1 MKKAFLILIVISLFI
16 FKGNAQTNKRVE
28 FPQESNQVETF
39 TIPIG
44 NKGVILLS
52 QLNKQAFN
60 LRKFSTNLEQE
71 WSTNASIDSN
81 QDYVTHSYDGDDLYL
96 LFSRFK
102 SNSYVIFRVNTEKGK
117 VDKYQIISVD
127 RIEISN
133 FKALNASLFIAGMV
147 NSQPVI
153 LYTNLNEKKTRILP
167 AIVKGQAEIQSM
179 DLDTTYQQINVT
191 YSVGKKAKDYQL
203 ILKSFDED
211 GNQVSQVLMK
221 PNDEYAMM
229 NAKSA
234 QINDSLQVVVGTY
247 GHKNTI
253 GSSKGPSSQG
263 LYFQS
268 FLDGELSNVS
278 YTSFTKFSNFF
289 NFLSPKQ
296 IERQAKKIKDKEE
309 KGEDLRLDYRLLMH
323 DIIRKGDHYII
334 VAEAFYPDY
343 KYANFGPYGGGYF
356 PGMTMMSGFY
366 SPWSMMYNPYRWGY
380 GNYGL
385 YSPFS
390 SYYSPWGYR
399 GYNYYGNQQQ
409 FDGWVYTH
417 AVIAELDAQG
427 NLLWDHCISLH
438 DLKEPKLI
446 QKLKTSVQE
455 DQIILSYSKDNQIIS
470 KIIRD
475 HGATETEN
483 TLDIETNL
491 AGDRVRKSADSDLT
505 YWYNTYF
512 LAYGTQNIVNQT
524 EGKRQVFYLNKIQF
538 KP

>member
-16 FKGNAQTNKRVE
+16 SKGNAQTNKRVE

-44 NKGVILLS
+44 RKGVILLS

-71 WSTNASIDSN
+71 WSTNATIDSN

-179 DLDTTYQQINVT
+179 DLDTAYQQINVT

-268 FLDGELSNVS
+268 FIDGELSNSS

-323 DIIRKGDHYII
+323 DIIRKGDHYIV

-356 PGMTMMSGFY
+356 PGMTTMSGFY

-491 AGDRVRKSADSDLT
+491 EGDRVKKSADSDLT

>member
-1 MKKAFLILIVISLFI
+1 MNKALLILIVISLSI

-60 LRKFSTNLEQE
+60 LSKFSTHLEQE
-71 WSTNASIDSN
+71 WSTNANIDSN

-179 DLDTTYQQINVT
+179 DLDTAYQQINVT

-268 FLDGELSNVS
+268 FLDGELTNSS

-356 PGMTMMSGFY
+356 PGMTTMSGFY

-427 NLLWDHCISLH
+427 NLLWDHCISLQ

-446 QKLKTSVQE
+446 QKLKTSVQD

-491 AGDRVRKSADSDLT
+491 EGDRVKKSADSDLT

>member
-1 MKKAFLILIVISLFI
+1 MKKAFLILIVLMITVFS
-16 FKGNAQTNKRVE
+16 GNGQTNKRIE

-39 TIPIG
+39 TISLG
-44 NKGVILLS
+44 KKGVVLLS

-60 LRKFSTNLEQE
+60 LRKFSTDLEQE
-71 WSTNASIDSN
+71 WSTNANIDAN

-117 VDKYQIISVD
+117 VEKYQILSVD

-153 LYTNLNEKKTRILP
+153 LFTNLQEKKTRILP
-167 AIVKGQAEIQSM
+167 AVVKGQAEIQSM
-179 DLDTTYQQINVT
+179 DLDTAYQQINVT
-191 YSVGKKAKDYQL
+191 YSIGKKAKDYHL

-234 QINDSLQVVVGTY
+234 QVNDSLQVVVGTY

-268 FLDGELSNVS
+268 FIDGELANST
-278 YTSFTKFSNFF
+278 YTSFTKFANFF

-296 IERQAKKIKDKEE
+296 MERQSKRIKDKEE

-323 DIIRKGDHYII
+323 DIIRKGDHYIV

-356 PGMTMMSGFY
+356 PGMTTMSGFY

-438 DLKEPKLI
+438 DMKEPKLI
-446 QKLKTSVQE
+446 QKIKTSVQA
-455 DQIILSYSKDNQIIS
+455 DNIILSYSRENQLITKIIS
-470 KIIRD
+470 EQGNKESEI
-475 HGATETEN
+475 A
-483 TLDIETNL
+483 LPIETNL
-491 AGDRVRKSADSDLT
+491 EGDRVRKSADSDLT
-505 YWYNTYF
+505 YWYSTYF
-512 LAYGTQNIVNQT
+512 LAFGTQNIVNQT
-524 EGKRQVFYLNKIQF
+524 EGKRNVFYLNKIQF

>member
-1 MKKAFLILIVISLFI
+1 MKKAFLILIAVLTFVFQGI
-16 FKGNAQTNKRVE
+16 AQTNKRVE

-71 WSTNASIDSN
+71 WSSNATIDSN

-268 FLDGELSNVS
+268 FLDGELTNSS

-356 PGMTMMSGFY
+356 PGMTTMSGFY

-446 QKLKTSVQE
+446 QKLKTSVQD

-491 AGDRVRKSADSDLT
+491 EGDRVKKSADSDLT

>member
-1 MKKAFLILIVISLFI
+1 MKKAFWILTMLLVTVFYSN
-16 FKGNAQTNKRVE
+16 GQTNKRIE

-39 TIPIG
+39 TIPLG
-44 NKGVILLS
+44 KKGVVLLS

-60 LRKFSTNLEQE
+60 LRKFSTDLEQE
-71 WSTNASIDSN
+71 WSTNANIDAN

-117 VDKYQIISVD
+117 VEKFQILSVN

-133 FKALNASLFIAGMV
+133 FKALNASLFIGGIV

-153 LYTNLNEKKTRILP
+153 LFTNLQEKKTRILP
-167 AIVKGQAEIQSM
+167 AVVKGQAEIQSM
-179 DLDTTYQQINVT
+179 DLDTAYQQINVT

-234 QINDSLQVVVGTY
+234 QVNDSLQVIVGTY

-268 FLDGELSNVS
+268 FIDGELSNS
-278 YTSFTKFSNFF
+278 TYTSFTKFANFF

-296 IERQAKKIKDKEE
+296 IERQSKRIKDKEE

-323 DIIRKGDHYII
+323 DIIRKGDHYIV

-356 PGMTMMSGFY
+356 PGMTTMSGFY

-438 DLKEPKLI
+438 DMKEPKLI
-446 QKLKTSVQE
+446 QKIKTSVQAE
-455 DQIILSYSKDNQIIS
+455 NIILSYSRDNQLITKIIS
-470 KIIRD
+470 EQGNKESEI
-475 HGATETEN
+475 A
-483 TLDIETNL
+483 LPIETNL
-491 AGDRVRKSADSDLT
+491 EGDRVRKSADSDLT
-505 YWYNTYF
+505 YWYSTYF
-512 LAYGTQNIVNQT
+512 LAFGTQNIVNQT
-524 EGKRQVFYLNKIQF
+524 EGKRNVFYLNKIQF

>member
-1 MKKAFLILIVISLFI
+1 MKKSISILVCMLTILFS
-16 FKGNAQTNKRVE
+16 GYGQTNKRIE
-28 FPQESNQVETF
+28 FPQESSQVETF
-39 TIPIG
+39 TIPLG
-44 NKGVILLS
+44 NKGVILMS

-71 WSTNASIDSN
+71 WSSNANIDPN
-81 QDYVTHSYDGDDLYL
+81 QDFVTHSYDGEDLYL

-102 SNSYVIFRVNTEKGK
+102 SNSYVIFRVNTEKAK
-117 VDKYQIISVD
+117 VEKFQIISVD

-153 LYTNLNEKKTRILP
+153 LFTNLNEKKTRILP
-167 AIVKGQAEIQSM
+167 AVVKGQAEIQSM
-179 DLDTTYQQINVT
+179 DLDTVYRQINVT
-191 YSVGKKAKDYQL
+191 YSVGKKAKEYQL
-203 ILKSFDED
+203 VLKSFDED
-211 GNQVSQVLMK
+211 GNQVSQILMK
-221 PNDEYAMM
+221 PNEEYAMM

-234 QINDSLQVVVGTY
+234 QINDSLQVIVGTY

-268 FLDGELSNVS
+268 FVDGEQTHASF
-278 YTSFTKFSNFF
+278 TSFTKFDNFF

-296 IERQAKKIKDKEE
+296 QERQNRKIKDKEE

-323 DIIRKGDHYII
+323 DIIRKGDHYIV

-343 KYANFGPYGGGYF
+343 KYNNFGPYGGGFF
-356 PGMTMMSGFY
+356 PGMMTMGGFY
-366 SPWSMMYNPYRWGY
+366 SPWSMLYNPYRWGY
-380 GNYGL
+380 GYYGL

-399 GYNYYGNQQQ
+399 GFNYYGNQQQ

-417 AVIAELDAQG
+417 AVIAELDENG
-427 NLLWDHCISLH
+427 KLLWDHCISLQ
-438 DLKEPKLI
+438 DMKEPKLI
-446 QKLKTSVQE
+446 QKIKTSVQ
-455 DQIILSYSKDNQIIS
+455 DDRIILSYSRNSEIVS
-470 KIIRD
+470 KIIMEQ
-475 HGATETEN
+475 GTKETERIIP
-483 TLDIETNL
+483 IETNQE
-491 AGDRVRKSADSDLT
+491 GDRVRKSADSDLT

-512 LAYGTQNIVNQT
+512 LASGTQQIINSI

-538 KP
+538 NP

>member
-1 MKKAFLILIVISLFI
+1 
-16 FKGNAQTNKRVE
+16 
-28 FPQESNQVETF
+28 
-39 TIPIG
+39 
-44 NKGVILLS
+44 
-52 QLNKQAFN
+52 
-60 LRKFSTNLEQE
+60 
-71 WSTNASIDSN
+71 
-81 QDYVTHSYDGDDLYL
+81 
-96 LFSRFK
+96 
-102 SNSYVIFRVNTEKGK
+102 
-117 VDKYQIISVD
+117 
-127 RIEISN
+127 
-133 FKALNASLFIAGMV
+133 
-147 NSQPVI
+147 
-153 LYTNLNEKKTRILP
+153 
-167 AIVKGQAEIQSM
+167 M
-179 DLDTTYQQINVT
+179 DLDTAYQQINVT

-268 FLDGELSNVS
+268 FLDGELTNSS

-356 PGMTMMSGFY
+356 PGMTTMSGFY

-446 QKLKTSVQE
+446 QKLKTSVQD

-475 HGATETEN
+475 HGTTETEN

-491 AGDRVRKSADSDLT
+491 EGDRVKKSADSDLT

>member
-1 MKKAFLILIVISLFI
+1 MKKAFLILIAVLMFI
-16 FKGNAQTNKRVE
+16 LQGNAQTNKRVE

-60 LRKFSTNLEQE
+60 LSKFSTNLEQE
-71 WSTNASIDSN
+71 WSSNATIESN

-268 FLDGELSNVS
+268 FIDGELSNSS

-356 PGMTMMSGFY
+356 PGMTTMSGFY

-427 NLLWDHCISLH
+427 NLLWDHCISLQ

-446 QKLKTSVQE
+446 QKLKTSVQD

-491 AGDRVRKSADSDLT
+491 EGDRVKKSADSDLT

>member
-16 FKGNAQTNKRVE
+16 SKGNAQTNKRVE

-39 TIPIG
+39 MIPIG
-44 NKGVILLS
+44 RKGVILLS

-71 WSTNASIDSN
+71 WSTNATIDSN

-268 FLDGELSNVS
+268 FIDGELSNSS

-356 PGMTMMSGFY
+356 PGMTTMSGFY

-491 AGDRVRKSADSDLT
+491 EGDRVKKSADSDLT

-512 LAYGTQNIVNQT
+512 LAYGIQNIVNQT